1 VKSCGQVSSQH
12 SVSER
17 RRLERSLQPQ
27 SLREDQF
34 LAENL
39 IMESISQTCIGAML
53 GSRRT
58 VTFNCLM
65 RGLAQKMVA
74 QSHCP
79 GQDGR
84 SLIQDENKT
93 RAHHGQTHAKDEA
106 AANDFGHGRFPRV
119 CEAETG
125 TRKSVLI
132 LSLMLSRL
140 CSKADTFQPH
150 SSRPSVPR

>member
-1 VKSCGQVSSQH
+1 MKSCGQVSSQH

-65 RGLAQKMVA
+65 RGLAQKIVA

-93 RAHHGQTHAKDEA
+93 RAHHGQAHAKDEA
-106 AANDFGHGRFPRV
+106 AANDFGHGRFPRA

-125 TRKSVLI
+125 ARKSVLI